1 MPRFAAHRPPD
12 AAANGAGFRE
22 KRGDAI
28 EKSPAFG
35 GKRGTFSGPV
45 GAV

>member
-1 MPRFAAHRPPD
+1 MPRFAVHRPPD
-12 AAANGAGFRE
+12 VPANGAGFRE
-22 KRGDAI
+22 KRGEAI

-35 GKRGTFSGPV
+35 GKRGTFSDPA

>member
-28 EKSPAFG
+28 EKSPVLD
-35 GKRGTFSGPV
+35 GKRGTFSDPA

>member
-1 MPRFAAHRPPD
+1 MPRFAAHRPLD

-35 GKRGTFSGPV
+35 GKRGTFSEPA